1 MRVRHDD
8 YPDAQSTGIM
18 NQKLVNNS
26 LKRII
31 LISFVLMTTVTLF
44 ANNNEH
50 NLNRTISR
58 EQAIDDLN
66 LYFQIIDGQHGNPY
80 QYISRTDFISSLNQS
95 ISELPEEIN
104 FKDFDV
110 LLSKLNNQIRCGHT
124 TISLESDLLKAETSI
139 AQFFPYPVKFIDGAL
154 YIDFEKGDLPH
165 ASKVEAI
172 NGQTISTVV
181 SELTSLAVT
190 DGFSETKLIR
200 EIESRFGYYYF
211 LRYGA
216 SSTFEVDYEADQR
229 DLSASIA
236 GVTGNEMLVN
246 NYYRPVYLSH
256 ERYHKFTHLDA
267 IDSLQTL
274 VLTLNTFQANPD
286 WFFKRI
292 SSRYNEESKEFD
304 FDNLVVDLRNNEGGD
319 RRLLSI
325 LYQFLAGEKLY
336 DPSKTTIKSRDILF
350 KDHLYAVNGS
360 FKSEQTLERAEDYL
374 KEHFISTHE
383 DGFSSDL
390 KNWYDTFDAG
400 IHWTGERFEGKIYV
414 LTSGK
419 TFSAA
424 ADLAR
429 ILSQMNNAVLI
440 GEETGGAH
448 VGRTANMLL
457 NYKLPNT
464 STIIQVPVIYEEFVQ
479 VENKTEGRGTFP
491 DFLIQETVEDLISK
505 QDAALNYAFNLI
517 QQQTTYG
524 SN

>member
-1 MRVRHDD
+1 MKKALLNR
-8 YPDAQSTGIM
+8 TGIM

-26 LKRII
+26 LKCII
-31 LISFVLMTTVTLF
+31 LISLVLTSTVTLF
-44 ANNNEH
+44 ANDNEH

-58 EQAIDDLN
+58 AQAIDDLN
-66 LYFQIIDGQHGNPY
+66 LYFQIIDSQHGNPY
-80 QYISRTDFISSLNQS
+80 QYISRADFLTSLNQS
-95 ISELPEEIN
+95 IADLPEEIN

-110 LLSKLNNQIRCGHT
+110 VLSKLNNRIRCGHT
-124 TISLESDLLKAETSI
+124 TISVESDLLKTETSV
-139 AQFFPYPVKFIDGAL
+139 AQFFPYPVKFVDGNL
-154 YIDFEKGDLPH
+154 YIDFDKGDLPH
-165 ASKVEAI
+165 ASELKTI
-172 NGQTISTVV
+172 NGQSISSII
-181 SELTSLAVT
+181 SELISLTVT
-190 DGFSETKLIR
+190 DGFSEAKLIR

-216 SSTFEVDYEADQR
+216 ASTFNVEFVSNQR
-229 DLSASIA
+229 NLSASVA

-267 IDSLQTL
+267 VDSLHAL

-304 FDNLVVDLRNNEGGD
+304 FDNLIVDLRNNEGGD

-325 LYQFLAGEKLY
+325 LHQFLAGEKLN
-336 DPSKTTIKSRDILF
+336 DPSNTTIKSRDILF

-360 FKSEQTLERAEDYL
+360 FKSEQVMQHAEDYL
-374 KEHFISTHE
+374 KKHFVNADE
-383 DGFSSDL
+383 NGYSSEL
-390 KNWYDTFDAG
+390 KNWYDTFDSG
-400 IHWTGERFEGKIYV
+400 INWEGEKFNGQIYV

-429 ILSQMNNAVLI
+429 ILGQMDNVVLV

-448 VGRTANMLL
+448 IGRTANMLL

-464 STIIQVPVIYEEFVQ
+464 SSIIQVPVIYEEFVN
-479 VENKTEGRGTFP
+479 VENQVEGRGTLP
-491 DFLIQETVEDLISK
+491 DFPVKVSFEDINSKRDAVLDFTFGLIQNTRL
-505 QDAALNYAFNLI
+505 YA
-517 QQQTTYG
+517 

>member
-1 MRVRHDD
+1 M
-8 YPDAQSTGIM
+8 
-18 NQKLVNNS
+18 
-26 LKRII
+26 
-31 LISFVLMTTVTLF
+31 TVTLF
-44 ANNNEH
+44 ASNDGENI
-50 NLNRTISR
+50 NRTISR

-80 QYISRTDFISSLNQS
+80 QYISRADFLSSLNLTIAQ
-95 ISELPEEIN
+95 LPEEIN

-110 LLSKLNNQIRCGHT
+110 VLSKLNNQIRCGHT
-124 TISLESDLLKAETSI
+124 TISLESELLKAETSV
-139 AQFFPYPVKFIDGAL
+139 AQFFPYPVKFVDGSL
-154 YIDFEKGDLPH
+154 YIDFDKGTLPH
-165 ASKVEAI
+165 ASKLETI
-172 NGQTISTVV
+172 NGNAIVQVMD
-181 SELTSLAVT
+181 ELTSLAVT
-190 DGFSETKLIR
+190 DGFSEAKLIR

-216 SSTFEVDYEADQR
+216 STTFEVEYEADQR
-229 DLSASIA
+229 NLSASIA

-267 IDSLQTL
+267 VDSLHTL

-292 SSRYNEESKEFD
+292 SSRYDEESKEFD
-304 FDNLVVDLRNNEGGD
+304 FENLVVDLRNNEGGD

-336 DPSKTTIKSRDILF
+336 DPSNTVIKSRDILF
-350 KDHLYAVNGS
+350 KDHLYSVNGS
-360 FKSEQTLERAEDYL
+360 FKSEQAMQRAEDYL
-374 KEHFISTHE
+374 KQHFVNQTE
-383 DGFSSDL
+383 EGYSSEL

-400 IHWTGERFEGKIYV
+400 INWEGEKYKGQIYV

-429 ILSQMNNAVLI
+429 ILGQMDNVILV

-457 NYKLPNT
+457 NYELPNT
-464 STIIQVPVIYEEFVQ
+464 STRIQVPVIYEEFVQ
-479 VENKTEGRGTFP
+479 VENKAAGRGTLP
-491 DFLIQETVEDLISK
+491 DFLVKETIEDIKAKRDAVLEFAFGLIRNNR
-505 QDAALNYAFNLI
+505 LYA
-517 QQQTTYG
+517 